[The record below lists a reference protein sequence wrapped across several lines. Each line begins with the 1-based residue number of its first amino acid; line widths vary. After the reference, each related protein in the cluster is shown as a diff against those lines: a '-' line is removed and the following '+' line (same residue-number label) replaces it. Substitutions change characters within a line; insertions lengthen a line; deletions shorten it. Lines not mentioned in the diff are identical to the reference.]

1 MTNGSPDPKQRS
13 WTQVGGFMYHFAR
26 VEQKINQAVIKLTEL
41 DAKSAPVV
49 ELIDFAKKVDLGK
62 TVTGIT
68 LPDGTMLHFT
78 GASNPVEVDA
88 LRQLAECRR
97 MRLRL
102 KDIKRSPR
110 RSPTARGD
118 LFDAWTEWAGVRFGE
133 PGSPNSPPAMTKPW
147 RVKVDGP
154 KGTLQS
160 LLDGYQQSSDFLDR
174 RERTKTDYKQKIKQ
188 IEEQFGDFP
197 IAALS
202 DRRSRGVFM
211 GWRDQL
217 ALKSR
222 RQADYAWQVLALILQ
237 WALDRGTIT
246 HNPCA
251 RGGRLYQSG
260 VRIEKIWTH
269 EHEAAF
275 LNQPQLICICRCC
288 SACGPRNAKAIC

>member
-1 MTNGSPDPKQRS
+1 MHIQHNG
-13 WTQVGGFMYHFAR
+13 
-26 VEQKINQAVIKLTEL
+26 
-41 DAKSAPVV
+41 
-49 ELIDFAKKVDLGK
+49 
-62 TVTGIT
+62 
-68 LPDGTMLHFT
+68 
-78 GASNPVEVDA
+78 
-88 LRQLAECRR
+88 
-97 MRLRL
+97 
-102 KDIKRSPR
+102 DIKRGA
-110 RSPTARGD
+110 RSFAVTEP
-118 LFDAWTEWAGVRFGE
+118 WTEADFTKCYAESGRARNR
-133 PGSPNSPPAMTKPW
+133 PGQAHRAHSSPHRQLGFSNNVDVIT
-147 RVKVDGP
+147 RKVDGP

-260 VRIEKIWTH
+260 VRIVKIWTH

-275 LNQPQLICICRCC
+275 LELSPSLFA
-288 SACGPRNAKAIC
+288 SAVAARLVDRATRRRSASAFLGKL